1 MNTISDTGTPTLH
14 NVAELDS
21 SMDIDMDSVSTAHSR
36 NVKSDPT
43 DDLHPDSKAIG
54 EDESVGSENEDET
67 DPRWD
72 PEEFAVVGRSLN
84 SF

>member
-1 MNTISDTGTPTLH
+1 
-14 NVAELDS
+14 
-21 SMDIDMDSVSTAHSR
+21 MDIDMDFTSTADSK
-36 NVKSDPT
+36 NVTSDPT
-43 DDLHPDSKAIG
+43 DDPRLISKAIG

-72 PEEFAVVGRSLN
+72 PEEFAVVGRTLN